1 MIIVINAWECK
12 TMWQSWLKSEKILI
26 YYMFNALRNFS
37 FFASSVWFDK
47 NGLWGNEFTIPE
59 KQGFLFML

>member
-1 MIIVINAWECK
+1 
-12 TMWQSWLKSEKILI
+12 MWQSWLKSEKILI